1 MDLHL
6 TKEAGRL
13 GTVPRG
19 MRLCS
24 TATARG
30 ARLNGIRLRGCD
42 LVKAKRWLPR
52 SVALLLELSIPPT
65 LHTTHPATAEHHCGA
80 PVVGARGARGKNA
93 PSARIGRYA
102 IYFFLCSSAL
112 PFKVTSGLTIFSY
125 LFLLF

>member
-1 MDLHL
+1 MDAGMDLHL

-30 ARLNGIRLRGCD
+30 ARLNGIRLRRCD

-65 LHTTHPATAEHHCGA
+65 LHTTHPATAEHHRGA
-80 PVVGARGARGKNA
+80 PLRSTCGG
-93 PSARIGRYA
+93 SARSSWQASLRYSMWPLR
-102 IYFFLCSSAL
+102 YVKVYSSCICKQDEH
-112 PFKVTSGLTIFSY
+112 P
-125 LFLLF
+125 